1 MSTETTAATPAELA
15 GEITTW
21 AVGGHR
27 GALSAGVADHHPDR
41 GRPRSRSCWFRS
53 PSAWSSLS
61 SPRRF
66 SCCGL
71 LQAVRISHRSD
82 RGGAGAA
89 VPTRPAT
96 SGC

>member
-1 MSTETTAATPAELA
+1 M
-15 GEITTW
+15 
-21 AVGGHR
+21 VGGHDL
-27 GALSAGVADHHPDR
+27 GVVGGGIITVVLFPLALPIILLTAAAAIPVPLAVGLVIAVFAAPI
-41 GRPRSRSCWFRS
+41 
-53 PSAWSSLS
+53 LLL
-61 SPRRF
+61 RR
-66 SCCGL
+66 L